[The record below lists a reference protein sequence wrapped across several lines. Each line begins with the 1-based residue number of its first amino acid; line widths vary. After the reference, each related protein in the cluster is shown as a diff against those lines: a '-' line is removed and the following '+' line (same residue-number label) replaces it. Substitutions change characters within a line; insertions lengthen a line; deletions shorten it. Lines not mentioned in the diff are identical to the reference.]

1 MNIVQVLESFIFF
14 YCVFPRDEFHLCH
27 SFGEQVQWFIIK
39 HAIRETLVLWEKKK
53 KKKHFWNWLQL
64 PAWTGKESIL
74 FSVKD
79 IVIWILLLVA
89 AGRLFIGEEYLF

>member
-53 KKKHFWNWLQL
+53 KKNTSETDCSCLHGLAKNPFYFL
-64 PAWTGKESIL
+64 SRIL
-74 FSVKD
+74 SSGSYF
-79 IVIWILLLVA
+79 LLLQA
-89 AGRLFIGEEYLF
+89 DSL